1 MRTTLSESAAVGREP
16 NEKRRPRS
24 KRSPLTRGQNLF
36 GWIFVS
42 PALAILVI
50 FLVLPIILALYIS
63 FTDWSGV
70 TSPFSHLVH
79 WVGLAN
85 YRTILTEPGLG
96 QSNFGTAVRNNFYYV
111 VTVVPIQTALA
122 LWLAIL
128 VNNKFLKGKG
138 LFRTAFYFPS
148 VTSSIAITTVFI
160 FLFST
165 TGVVN
170 KVLGV
175 FGINGPNWL
184 YDQNG
189 VITTILNSLGVHNA
203 PSWSNFQ
210 ILGIPI
216 WNWLSGPSFGMC
228 VIIIL
233 AIWTTSGTFMLLFL
247 AALQNISEEV
257 EEASEIDGATPWR
270 RFRYVTFPML
280 RPVVVLVATLG
291 FIGTWQVFDQ
301 SYLTGPNNPTMVT
314 PAFLAYQVS
323 FSNFAFGEGAAIAF
337 ILFAFIVL
345 VTLLQRK
352 FVKEDL
358 TK

>member
-1 MRTTLSESAAVGREP
+1 MGTTLSKAVAGKIGEGRR
-16 NEKRRPRS
+16 RRPPRRRNPQTS
-24 KRSPLTRGQNLF
+24 GHNLF

-42 PALAILVI
+42 PALAILCI
-50 FLVLPIILALYIS
+50 FLVIPIILALYIS

-79 WVGLAN
+79 WVGVQN
-85 YRTILTEPGLG
+85 YKTILTRPGLA

-111 VTVVPIQTALA
+111 VTVVPVQTALA

-128 VNNKFLKGKG
+128 VNDRFLKGKG

-170 KVLGV
+170 HVLGL
-175 FGINGPNWL
+175 FGISGPNWL
-184 YDQNG
+184 YDQDG
-189 VITTILNSLGVHNA
+189 VITTILGSLGVHTA
-203 PSWSNFQ
+203 PSWANSQF
-210 ILGIPI
+210 LGVSI
-216 WNWLSGPSFGMC
+216 WGWLSGPSFGMC
-228 VIIIL
+228 VIIFL

-257 EEASEIDGATPWR
+257 EEASEIDGATPWM
-270 RFRYVTFPML
+270 RFRHVTLPML
-280 RPVVVLVATLG
+280 RPVVILVATLG

-323 FSNFAFGEGAAIAF
+323 FNNFAFGEGASIAF

-345 VTLLQRK
+345 LTLLQRR
-352 FVKEDL
+352 FIKEDL

>member
-1 MRTTLSESAAVGREP
+1 M
-16 NEKRRPRS
+16 
-24 KRSPLTRGQNLF
+24 
-36 GWIFVS
+36 
-42 PALAILVI
+42 
-50 FLVLPIILALYIS
+50 
-63 FTDWSGV
+63 
-70 TSPFSHLVH
+70 
-79 WVGLAN
+79 
-85 YRTILTEPGLG
+85 
-96 QSNFGTAVRNNFYYV
+96 
-111 VTVVPIQTALA
+111 VTVVPVQTGLA

-128 VNNKFLKGKG
+128 VNDKFLKGKG

-165 TGVVN
+165 SGVVN
-170 KVLGV
+170 RVLSV
-175 FGINGPNWL
+175 FGIAGPNWL

-189 VITTILNSLGVHNA
+189 VITSILGALGVHTA
-203 PSWSNFQ
+203 PSWANFQ
-210 ILGIPI
+210 ILGVSV
-216 WNWLSGPSFGMC
+216 WSWLSGPSFGMC

-247 AALQNISEEV
+247 AALQNVSEEV
-257 EEASEIDGATPWR
+257 EEASEIDGATPWL
-270 RFRYVTFPML
+270 RFRHVTLPML

-345 VTLLQRK
+345 LTLLQRK
-352 FVKEDL
+352 FVQGGSHQMSRRVPLPAAAPDL
-358 TK
+358 LRAAHLLCPALYSAVPDSDGELLQDRPRRHCERTFARSAPPDGLGLERDSRDQQHRGHRLSSLAVQQRFRRHPDHPRPSLP

>member
-1 MRTTLSESAAVGREP
+1 MGTTLNEPAAVTSPASRGQ
-16 NEKRRPRS
+16 RPRS

-42 PALAILVI
+42 PALAVLII

-63 FTDWSGV
+63 FTDWSGI

-79 WVGLAN
+79 WVGLQN

-96 QSNFGTAVRNNFYYV
+96 QSNFGSAVRNNFYYV
-111 VTVVPIQTALA
+111 VTVVPIQTALS

-170 KVLGV
+170 RILNVV
-175 FGINGPNWL
+175 GINGPNWL
-184 YDQNG
+184 YDQSG
-189 VITTILNSLGVHNA
+189 VITTILGALGVHNA

-210 ILGIPI
+210 ILGVSL
-216 WNWLSGPSFGMC
+216 WGWLSGPSFGMC

-233 AIWTTSGTFMLLFL
+233 AIWTTSGTFMLFFL
-247 AALQNISEEV
+247 AALQNVSEEV
-257 EEASEIDGATPWR
+257 EEASEIDGATSWQ
-270 RFRYVTFPML
+270 RFRHVTLPTL
-280 RPVVVLVATLG
+280 RPVVILVATLG

-323 FSNFAFGEGAAIAF
+323 FNDFAFGQGAAIAF

-345 VTLLQRK
+345 LTLLQRK
-352 FVKEDL
+352 FVREDL

>member
-1 MRTTLSESAAVGREP
+1 MGMTVSEPAALPGTAS
-16 NEKRRPRS
+16 RPRRR
-24 KRSPLTRGQNLF
+24 RSRRNPLTRGQNLF

-50 FLVLPIILALYIS
+50 FLVIPIILALYIS
-63 FTDWSGV
+63 FTDWSGI

-79 WVGLAN
+79 WVGWQN
-85 YRTILTEPGLG
+85 YKDIITQPGLA
-96 QSNFGTAVRNNFYYV
+96 QTNFGTAVRNNFYYV
-111 VTVVPIQTALA
+111 VTVVPIQTGLS

-128 VNNKFLKGKG
+128 VNNRFLKGKG

-170 KVLGV
+170 RILSV
-175 FGINGPNWL
+175 FGITGPNWL
-184 YDQNG
+184 YDQDG
-189 VITTILNSLGVHNA
+189 VITTILGAFGVHNV
-203 PSWSNFQ
+203 PSWANFQ
-210 ILGIPI
+210 ILGVSL

-228 VIIIL
+228 VIIVL

-247 AALQNISEEV
+247 AALQNVSEEV
-257 EEASEIDGATPWR
+257 EEASEIDGATPWS
-270 RFRYVTFPML
+270 RFRYVTLPML

-323 FSNFAFGEGAAIAF
+323 FNDFAFGEGAAIAF

-345 VTLLQRK
+345 LTIVQRK